1 MNTEAEIRDL
11 AARGYS
17 REMTRQTLGIKCH
30 KFRQMLAALPDIR
43 WAAFG
48 ATVGR
53 KLYADSIRGECPDY
67 KRKSLAKAQAERAVG
82 YTHTVR
88 GVTGSLPAL
97 AKHFGVVSYDCART
111 RIKKE
116 GMTIEQALTTPARP
130 SGMGGIRKMKS
141 V

>member
-1 MNTEAEIRDL
+1 MDTETQIRDF

-17 REMTRQTLGIKCH
+17 REMTRQTLGIKDH
-30 KFRQMLAALPDIR
+30 KFRQMVAALPDIE

-48 ATVGR
+48 TTIGR
-53 KLYADSIRGECPDY
+53 RLYAESIRGECPDY
-67 KRKSLAKAQAERAVG
+67 KRKALAKAQAERAAG
-82 YTHTVR
+82 YTHTVL

-97 AKHFGVVSYDCART
+97 AKHFGMVSYDCART

-116 GMTIEQALTTPARP
+116 GMTIEQALTTPARA
-130 SGMGGIRKMKS
+130 SARDGNRKLKS